1 MSRLLWVWTR
11 DQYQLVTYFSN
22 TCLHT
27 FKGSNVDRALLFSA
41 CPPVRLSA
49 VVVIIVI
56 IIIIIKQYQSVKQFD
71 PVQDRSYAG
80 PDLGRSKLFAKL
92 AGMSI
97 HIHR

>member
-1 MSRLLWVWTR
+1 MSRLLWIWSH
-11 DQYQLVTYFSN
+11 DQYQLVTNLSN

-41 CPPVRLSA
+41 CPSVRLSA
-49 VVVIIVI
+49 VVVIIV

-71 PVQDRSYAG
+71 PVQDRSHVG